1 MDKSLYG
8 LKQAPRVFNTA
19 LNAHVVQAMGFKQCK
34 TDPCVYVKETTSG
47 PVYIAVY
54 VDDLIIVGKDIVE
67 IEKNQ
72 R

>member
-1 MDKSLYG
+1 M
-8 LKQAPRVFNTA
+8 FNTA